1 MLAGVSAEPADPRTR
16 SQKVTHA
23 VFGVGGGVASV
34 VYGTVVVMAT
44 VTAAYATET
53 HPWKLTLLVWIT
65 VLVLWIAHLYAHG
78 LSHSLEHR
86 RTLGR
91 ADALG
96 IAQREIGILVAA
108 AAPTA
113 ALLLGAAGIMHE
125 SAAIW
130 LALATGLVILGVEG
144 IRYARLEDF
153 GTTAT
158 VVAVCLNVALGL
170 FVVALKVLVAH

>member
-1 MLAGVSAEPADPRTR
+1 MSAEPVEPKTR
-16 SQKVTHA
+16 SQMVTHA

-44 VTAAYATET
+44 LTAAYATQS
-53 HPWKLTLLVWIT
+53 HPWKLALLVWVT
-65 VLVLWIAHLYAHG
+65 VLVLWVAHLYAHG

-86 RTLGR
+86 RTLR
-91 ADALG
+91 WADALG
-96 IAQREIGILVAA
+96 IARRELGILVAA

-113 ALLLGAAGIMHE
+113 ALLLGAADIIHE

-130 LALATGLVILGVEG
+130 LALGAGLAILGVEG
-144 IRYARLEDF
+144 IRYARIEDL
-153 GTTAT
+153 GPTAT
-158 VVAVCLNVALGL
+158 VVAVCLNLALGL